1 MTTLA
6 FTLEMTPR
14 VDGARVSLSKITRND
29 GVVIGY
35 AVFRNDANGDEET
48 LFRGISE
55 ASARMWFNHFA
66 K

>member
-14 VDGARVSLSKITRND
+14 GDGARVSLVKNKRND

-35 AVFRNDANGDEET
+35 EVVRNDAAGVDET
-48 LFRGISE
+48 LFRGVSE

>member
-14 VDGARVSLSKITRND
+14 VDGTRVSLSKITRND
-29 GVVIGY
+29 GVVTGY
-35 AVFRNDANGDEET
+35 AVFLSDANGDEKT
-48 LFRGISE
+48 VFRGISE
-55 ASARMWFNHFA
+55 ASARMWFNYFA